1 MPRHAHDPSHITS
14 QHGGALIA
22 MLLVM
27 LAGMALSVE
36 WVHRNLLFEQH
47 AANND
52 AQASQAL
59 SAAEAGLA
67 WAQTQLNATQIA
79 GAACNPR
86 QQLIDHTTAT
96 PLTCQ
101 HSEAG
106 WACQCSNTLSLQT
119 LPESSQPAFSVRIQP
134 RGGTDKVRITA
145 QACAQVQ
152 STCRQ
157 NPGAEVHQTLALA
170 GGLQQRPQATLTALG
185 SINEGATSPPPG
197 NEPASLPDPSLMA
210 NTTQIKGL
218 SPEQLFMTLFGI
230 DKKTWSEQPALLSL
244 DCRRSCG
251 NALSKLFRHHPGAM
265 VHLPQL
271 RLEGP
276 ITLGSPEHPVL
287 LVVDEEAHLQG
298 SVTLFGMLYA
308 RSISSDSTH
317 GHPLIEGALV
327 SESDITLGPRT
338 QTINRPALL
347 QRLMNTTGSYV
358 RVPGTWS
365 DL

>member
-1 MPRHAHDPSHITS
+1 
-14 QHGGALIA
+14 

-27 LAGMALSVE
+27 LAGMALSVA

-67 WAQTQLNATQIA
+67 WAQTQLNATQIV

-96 PLTCQ
+96 PAPLTCQ
-101 HSEAG
+101 HGQAG

-119 LPESSQPAFSVRIQP
+119 LPESSQPAFSVRMQP
-134 RGGTDKVRITA
+134 LGGAHKMRITA
-145 QACAQVQ
+145 QACAKVQ
-152 STCRQ
+152 ATCRQ
-157 NPGAEVHQTLALA
+157 NPGAEVRQTLALA
-170 GGLQQRPQATLTALG
+170 GGLQQRPHTTLTALG
-185 SINEGATSPPPG
+185 SIDGVAPLEPPG
-197 NEPASLPDPSLMA
+197 KQPASFQAPTLGA
-210 NTTQIKGL
+210 NTARLTGL

-244 DCRRSCG
+244 DCKRSCA
-251 NALSKLFRHHPGAM
+251 NALSKLFRNHPGAM

-287 LVVDEEAHLQG
+287 LVVDEEAHIQG

-308 RSISSDSTH
+308 RRISSNSTH
-317 GHPLIEGALV
+317 GHLLVEGALV
-327 SESDITLGPRT
+327 SESDITLGPSA
-338 QTINRPALL
+338 QTIDRPSLL

>member
-1 MPRHAHDPSHITS
+1 MPNHAHHRSRAES

-27 LAGMALSVE
+27 LAGMALSAG

-47 AANND
+47 AASND

-67 WAQTQLNATQIA
+67 WAQTQLNTAQIA
-79 GAACNPR
+79 GAACHPR
-86 QQLIDHTTAT
+86 QQVIDHNTTT

-101 HSEAG
+101 HGEAG
-106 WACQCSNTLSLQT
+106 WACQCSHTLRLQT
-119 LPESSQPAFSVRIQP
+119 LPESSQPAFSVRMQP
-134 RGGTDKVRITA
+134 RGGADKVQITA

-157 NPGAEVHQTLALA
+157 NPGAELHQTLALA
-170 GGLQQRPQATLTALG
+170 GGLRQRPQATLTALG
-185 SINEGATSPPPG
+185 SIDEAAISPLPG
-197 NEPASLPDPSLMA
+197 QESASLPEPSLLA
-210 NTTQIKGL
+210 NTTRLKNL
-218 SPEQLFMTLFGI
+218 SPEQLFMTLFGV

-244 DCRRSCG
+244 DCLRSCG
-251 NALSKLFRHHPGAM
+251 NALSKLLRDHPGAM

-276 ITLGSPEHPVL
+276 LTLGSPEHPVL

-298 SVTLFGMLYA
+298 SITLFGMLYA
-308 RSISSDSTH
+308 RGISSESTQ
-317 GHPLIEGALV
+317 GHLVVEGALV
-327 SESDITLGPRT
+327 SESDITLGPRA
-338 QTINRPALL
+338 QTLDRPALL

-365 DL
+365 DQ

>member
-1 MPRHAHDPSHITS
+1 
-14 QHGGALIA
+14 
-22 MLLVM
+22 MLLIL
-27 LAGMALSVE
+27 LAGMALSMG

-47 AANND
+47 SASND

-67 WAQTQLNATQIA
+67 WAQAQLNATQIA

-86 QQLIDHTTAT
+86 RQLIGHPTAT
-96 PLTCQ
+96 PAPLTCQ

-119 LPESSQPAFSVRIQP
+119 LPDSSQPAFSVRMQP
-134 RGGTDKVRITA
+134 LGGADKVRITA
-145 QACAQVQ
+145 QACATVQ
-152 STCRQ
+152 AACRQ
-157 NPGAEVHQTLALA
+157 NPGAEVHQTLTLA
-170 GGLQQRPQATLTALG
+170 GGLQQRPHATLTALG
-185 SINEGATSPPPG
+185 SIDGVATSPPAG
-197 NEPASLPDPSLMA
+197 NQPAFLPTPTLGA
-210 NTTQIKGL
+210 NTAQLKGL
-218 SPEQLFMTLFGI
+218 SPEQLFMTLFGL

-244 DCRRSCG
+244 DCQGSCG
-251 NALSKLFRHHPGAM
+251 NTLSKLLRDHPGAM

-287 LVVDEEAHLQG
+287 LIVDEEAHLQG

-308 RSISSDSTH
+308 RGISSDSTH
-317 GHPLIEGALV
+317 GHLVVEGAVV
-327 SESDITLGPRT
+327 SESDITLGPGA